1 MARSRTSAEAAA
13 RIDWNQAI
21 ALLRSG
27 RVLAVTQLH
36 DLTVTL
42 TTDEI
47 ADAVSAA
54 LAAKKPAIVE
64 IAVEEY
70 FPTAAPTPGAGRG
83 GH

>member
-1 MARSRTSAEAAA
+1 LLNPRFYKLAEVYGAKGYYVPRPDA
-13 RIDWNQAI
+13 
-21 ALLRSG
+21 
-27 RVLAVTQLH
+27 
-36 DLTVTL
+36 
-42 TTDEI
+42 I

-54 LAAKKPAIVE
+54 LAARKPAIVE